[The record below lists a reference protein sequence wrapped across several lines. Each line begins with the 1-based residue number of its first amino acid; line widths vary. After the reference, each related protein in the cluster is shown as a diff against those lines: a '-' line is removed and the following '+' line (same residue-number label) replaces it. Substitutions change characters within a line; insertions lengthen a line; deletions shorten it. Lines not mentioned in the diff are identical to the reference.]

1 MPALWLAAVGQNQYT
16 AVSGVCSDTYGFSA
30 VHTDLSGLVCQ
41 ALHHSKQQNACPVAG
56 CCWAEPQNS
65 SFGVRSDT
73 YGFLLCI
80 HTSVGWCAKHCIT
93 LYSKMHALWL
103 SAVEQNQYT
112 AVLVSAV
119 TPMGFCCAYRPQ
131 WVGVPSTAS
140 L

>member
-1 MPALWLAAVGQNQYT
+1 MPALWLIAVGQNQYT
-16 AVSGVCSDTYGFSA
+16 AVFGVCSDTYGFSA

-80 HTSVGWCAKHCIT
+80 QTSVGWCAKHCIT
-93 LYSKMHALWL
+93 LNSKMPALWL
-103 SAVEQNQYT
+103 AAGQNHKT
-112 AVLVSAV
+112 AVLGVRSD
-119 TPMGFCCAYRPQ
+119 TMGFCCAYIPQ